1 MQITVNGESR
11 DVAPDTTVQALVK
24 SFGLDG
30 KTVVVQRNEDIV
42 ERGDYAATLLED
54 GDNLDLIRFVGG
66 G

>member
-11 DVAPDTTVQALVK
+11 DVAPDTTVQALVE

>member
-11 DVAPDTTVQALVK
+11 DVAPDTTVQSLVE